1 MLFEFKTVQLEAE
14 SLNTKVDIEIL
25 MVVWWCSLKFLMNNQ
40 SSASLRAQQSKQA
53 VNRAALSA
61 QGMPFVAST

>member
-1 MLFEFKTVQLEAE
+1 MLFEFKTVWLEAE
-14 SLNTKVDIEIL
+14 SLNTKVGIEIA
-25 MVVWWCSLKFLMNNQ
+25 MVVWRYSLKFLMNNQ

-61 QGMPFVAST
+61 QEERLL